1 MIKWLTNITIS
12 ETESQSFYHYMDNRV
27 LPSSVDQER
36 ADRERWWYKPDYII
50 NDLNLNSA
58 ITHPVRRIGL
68 LGLVWLVL
76 VSQWMRI
83 AHTCALS

>member
-1 MIKWLTNITIS
+1 MPPKKGQNTKPLSQIT
-12 ETESQSFYHYMDNRV
+12 V

-58 ITHPVRRIGL
+58 ITHPVRGGCGGVMSIGL
-68 LGLVWLVL
+68 WYE
-76 VSQWMRI
+76 
-83 AHTCALS
+83 A